1 MNLGLALSVFGVLF
15 LAELPDKTM
24 IATLIMGSRGRAL
37 AVWLGA
43 SLAFTVHMAIAAVA
57 GGLLNKLPHLALEVV
72 VTVMFFAFA
81 AYLLLVPEKE
91 AIEEGEEE
99 ASGER
104 ATTSLRT
111 FLSAFT
117 VILVA
122 ETGDLTQILAA
133 SFTAKSHEP
142 ITVFFAST
150 LALVAVAAIGAFGG
164 KALLK
169 VLPLARIR
177 QLGGILL
184 LILGV
189 VGIVQMLTS

>member
-1 MNLGLALSVFGVLF
+1 MNLGLALSVFGVLV

-24 IATLIMGSRGRAL
+24 IATLIMGSRGKAV
-37 AVWLGA
+37 AVWIGA
-43 SLAFTVHMAIAAVA
+43 SLAFVLHMAIAAVA
-57 GGLLNKLPHLALEVV
+57 GGLLNKLPHLALEIV
-72 VTVMFFAFA
+72 VTIMFFAFA
-81 AYLLLVPEKE
+81 AYLLLVPENE
-91 AIEEGEEE
+91 AVEEGEEE
-99 ASGER
+99 AAAER
-104 ATTSLRT
+104 ATTTLKT
-111 FLSAFT
+111 MLSAFT

-133 SFTAKSHEP
+133 SFTAKSHQP
-142 ITVFFAST
+142 VTVFLASSV
-150 LALVAVAAIGAFGG
+150 ALVSVAAIGAFGG

-189 VGIVQMLTS
+189 VGIIQMAIS

>member
-1 MNLGLALSVFGVLF
+1 MLKVVLIVFALQF
-15 LAELPDKTM
+15 LLELPDKTM
-24 IATLIMGSRGRAL
+24 IATLIMGSRGKAA
-37 AVWLGA
+37 AVWIGA
-43 SLAFTVHMAIAAVA
+43 SLAFTLHMAIAAVA
-57 GGLLNKLPHLALEVV
+57 GGLLNKLPHLALEIV

-91 AIEEGEEE
+91 AVEEGEEE
-99 ASGER
+99 AAGER
-104 ATTSLRT
+104 ATTTLRT
-111 FLSAFT
+111 LLSAFT

-133 SFTAKSHEP
+133 SFTAKSHQP
-142 ITVFFAST
+142 LTVFIASS

-189 VGIVQMLTS
+189 VGIIQMLTS

>member
-24 IATLIMGSRGRAL
+24 IATLIMGSRGKAA
-37 AVWLGA
+37 AVWIGA
-43 SLAFTVHMAIAAVA
+43 SLAFTLHMAIAAVA
-57 GGLLNKLPHLALEVV
+57 GGLLNKLPHLALEIV

-91 AIEEGEEE
+91 AVEEGEEE
-99 ASGER
+99 AAGER
-104 ATTSLRT
+104 ATTTLRT
-111 FLSAFT
+111 LLSAFT

-133 SFTAKSHEP
+133 SFTAKSHQP
-142 ITVFFAST
+142 LTVFIASS

-189 VGIVQMLTS
+189 VGIIQMLTS